1 MRKWKYYSSWLA
13 GVLPLLLALF
23 WGGRA
28 YAENSFTLRIGDQD
42 ITTSG
47 DVTSSW
53 IKEGSVKTNITTEAD
68 GSISVHI
75 YLASAKIERPAADQ
89 ENLAAISYSG
99 KGAVVM
105 ILYLEGYSEIKL
117 DPKKEGTTGLLCRGD
132 YTMYIKNNTPY
143 RSRLDIDAATPI
155 SVNRTLSVGSLDLH
169 LLGNQKGISC
179 EGDDATAELSFEKSL
194 LFLRLEDISKPCID
208 GFSALDPALSHEKYV
223 LSSDFR
229 YENKQLLCPSPN
241 DAPCSKILLQQ
252 VDDYRGIMVSGI
264 PVTAENENN
273 ILGDGTVVYDHAS
286 KTLTLQGLQTFR
298 EVANL
303 HQEGLTIN
311 LQGENKLS
319 STDSTPPWLIIA
331 KNTTLTGTGSLE
343 VDMPNAN
350 NVQIGASR
358 HPVTLTIKETTL
370 KMTGQSSFCERYITN
385 ADARI
390 FIEKAN
396 VELNASQDLLL
407 GIKSFETKQLTS
419 TPKYVVE
426 KETNGSVALK
436 DQLGGTKLK
445 SIRFAPS
452 SFEEYDLWI
461 GGVQVTSEN
470 AADLATALG
479 GMVELGE
486 EGKFSF
492 AVDSEGDYLLQMTNV
507 TLKAPVGQVGVM
519 AKKNL
524 KVTSKGKNNIY
535 AKGARSIV
543 VEKKLSLEGD
553 YYETEFNLQGSLQL
567 AEDEL
572 SVAMPLSVV
581 TDEESALIGV
591 GGTPTVL
598 GVTKLSLKATKRI
611 FENVIL
617 KEGLFGFA
625 FSTHT
630 WVKLKD
636 GDLVDEKGELIK
648 EATLEH
654 RSSGFFSLFAIDGY
668 VVNRDN
674 INKLHELPYFKGGE
688 LFAGSDNEI
697 YLRDA
702 ILVGSI
708 EFASSFGLYLE
719 GANQISSTQAGLT
732 ELVAS
737 DYPLT
742 ILGSG
747 SLTLSAP
754 AGVALR
760 ASNLTIRG
768 CAVAITGAPE
778 TAIDVTD
785 LRVEV
790 ATLSAQA
797 KTTAIKATNSVTLT
811 DAKYEDA
818 TLSYDN
824 SKEAVVGGDGQ
835 PAKEVKIIPT
845 KVYTGV
851 YINGKPITTDKLSE
865 DLGEGKYKYSYDPDN
880 ARLVFSGKIATGVA
894 IESTVSGLVVDFDA
908 DTEIKGFLKFSGD
921 TRLYAEDG
929 VKVTIEGSADAA
941 IRSTSDLTFGKGTF
955 LFKNNRYAISL
966 LDLPNLK
973 LCFKQ
978 TNVKVEN
985 SLVTAFCTGDI
996 VFLQSKIKSPEGAIV
1011 TTLGGGLFQV
1021 TTIINKDGAI
1031 VGNLEIEKDETL
1043 PYFLVTPT
1051 TLSEFPAAGGS
1062 PSVTVTSDK
1071 AWSLTIPAEAT
1082 WLSASTMSGTGT
1094 SAVMFTVTRNETTA
1108 ARSAT
1113 VTFTQAET
1121 NVTLTLEV
1129 KQAAAE
1135 STPTIFTLT
1144 PATLAE
1150 LPAAG
1155 GSPSVTVTSDKAWS
1169 LTIPAEATWLSASA
1183 MSGTGTATITFTV
1196 AKNEIT
1202 TARSATV
1209 TFTQAETS
1217 ATRTLEV
1224 TQAAAAPIHIPLTG
1238 LSFVESAVTIKVGS
1252 EATLALN
1259 FEPANATNKNVTWAV
1274 SEGSDKLTVDANGK
1288 ITAGATAGTAKVTA
1302 TSEENT
1308 TIKKECTVTIT
1319 VEDVPVASL
1328 TLSSSTLNLT
1338 MGGTEQLFATVKP
1351 STATHKTV
1359 TWAVTNGTEVVS
1371 VSATGL
1377 VTALKAGTATV
1388 TATAGGKTATCG
1400 VTVTE
1405 APIST
1410 FTLDPTTLAELPAAG
1425 GSPSVTVNSD
1435 KAWSLTIPTEATWV
1449 SASTMSGTGTEAVT
1463 FTVTRNETAAARS
1476 ATVTFTQAET
1486 NATLTLDVKQAAGEA
1501 IVPLTGLS
1509 INPKELPI
1517 KVGTS
1522 AKLRLEFTP
1531 ANATNKNVTWA
1542 VTEGA
1547 ASLEVDQDGKI
1558 TATQVAGTAKVT
1570 VTSVENPTVTATCTV
1585 TVTTEDVPVESLTI
1599 SSSSLTLTVGATN
1612 QLSVTVKPQTA
1623 TNKTPQWS
1631 TSSAEIATVNAS
1643 GLVTAVAV
1651 GTATI
1656 TASIGSKTATCTVT
1670 VNAPPTAVEDA
1681 LLAGVVVAPNPF
1693 ASQLRILNPEGVSVA
1708 YELVNLAGVVL
1719 RAGVVAGVE
1728 TTVDTADLSAG
1739 LYFVRLTG
1747 ENGASRTV
1755 RVVKNTNH

>member
-1 MRKWKYYSSWLA
+1 M
-13 GVLPLLLALF
+13 
-23 WGGRA
+23 
-28 YAENSFTLRIGDQD
+28 
-42 ITTSG
+42 
-47 DVTSSW
+47 
-53 IKEGSVKTNITTEAD
+53 
-68 GSISVHI
+68 
-75 YLASAKIERPAADQ
+75 IE
-89 ENLAAISYSG
+89 SG
-99 KGAVVM
+99 K
-105 ILYLEGYSEIKL
+105 
-117 DPKKEGTTGLLCRGD
+117 
-132 YTMYIKNNTPY
+132 
-143 RSRLDIDAATPI
+143 
-155 SVNRTLSVGSLDLH
+155 
-169 LLGNQKGISC
+169 
-179 EGDDATAELSFEKSL
+179 
-194 LFLRLEDISKPCID
+194 LRLYGHI
-208 GFSALDPALSHEKYV
+208 
-223 LSSDFR
+223 
-229 YENKQLLCPSPN
+229 
-241 DAPCSKILLQQ
+241 
-252 VDDYRGIMVSGI
+252 
-264 PVTAENENN
+264 
-273 ILGDGTVVYDHAS
+273 
-286 KTLTLQGLQTFR
+286 
-298 EVANL
+298 EVA
-303 HQEGLTIN
+303 
-311 LQGENKLS
+311 
-319 STDSTPPWLIIA
+319 A
-331 KNTTLTGTGSLE
+331 
-343 VDMPNAN
+343 
-350 NVQIGASR
+350 
-358 HPVTLTIKETTL
+358 
-370 KMTGQSSFCERYITN
+370 GQRAIFAN
-385 ADARI
+385 ADASVL
-390 FIEKAN
+390 FGGGAH
-396 VELNASQDLLL
+396 VELTSPIPFKGKIENPLPTISSPAGAKYDAEKGVIVDASDNQ
-407 GIKSFETKQLTS
+407 ITNEKVVFE
-419 TPKYVVE
+419 
-426 KETNGSVALK
+426 A
-436 DQLGGTKLK
+436 
-445 SIRFAPS
+445 APIVD
-452 SFEEYDLWI
+452 YDLWI

-470 AADLATALG
+470 AADLAAALG

-492 AVDSEGDYLLQMTNV
+492 AVDSEGDYHLLMTNV
-507 TLKAPVGQVGVM
+507 TLKVPVGQVGVM

-617 KEGLFGFA
+617 KEGLFEFV

-636 GDLVDEKGELIK
+636 GDLVNEKGELIK
-648 EATLEH
+648 EATLEY
-654 RSSGFFSLFAIDGY
+654 RGEGFGLFAIDGY
-668 VVNRDN
+668 VVNRVN

-688 LFAGSDNEI
+688 LFAGSDKDI

-702 ILVGSI
+702 ILVAPI
-708 EFASSFGLYLE
+708 EFASPFELYLE

-851 YINGKPITTDKLSE
+851 YINGQTITTDKLSE
-865 DLGEGKYKYSYDPDN
+865 DLGAGKYKYSYDPDN
-880 ARLVFSGKIATGVA
+880 GVLTFSGKIATTELA
-894 IESTVSGLVVDFDA
+894 IESTVSGLIVNFDA
-908 DTEIKGFLKFSGD
+908 DTEIKGSLKFSGA
-921 TRLYAEDG
+921 TRLYAADG
-929 VKVTIEGSADAA
+929 VKVSIEGSEDAA
-941 IRSTSDLTFGKGTF
+941 ISSTSDLTFGKGTF
-955 LFKNNRYAISL
+955 LIKNDTHGISL
-966 LDLPNLK
+966 FGLPNLK
-973 LCFKQ
+973 LYFKQ
-978 TNVKVEN
+978 TNVKVEADE
-985 SLVTAFCTGDI
+985 VAAFCTGDI
-996 VFLQSKIKSPEGAIV
+996 VFLQSKIKSPEGAK
-1011 TTLGGGLFQV
+1011 LGTWDAVLFQA
-1021 TTIINKDGAI
+1021 TTIIKDGEP
-1031 VGNLEIEKDETL
+1031 VPNLEIEKDETL

-1051 TLSEFPAAGGS
+1051 TLAEFPATGGTPSVTVTSDKAWSLAIPAEATWLSASTMSGTGTAAVTFTVAKNEITTARSATVTFTQAETNATRTLEVKQAAGEATPTIFTLTPATLAELPAAGGS

-1094 SAVMFTVTRNETTA
+1094 SAVMFTVTQNETA
-1108 ARSAT
+1108 A
-1113 VTFTQAET
+1113 
-1121 NVTLTLEV
+1121 
-1129 KQAAAE
+1129 
-1135 STPTIFTLT
+1135 
-1144 PATLAE
+1144 
-1150 LPAAG
+1150 
-1155 GSPSVTVTSDKAWS
+1155 
-1169 LTIPAEATWLSASA
+1169 
-1183 MSGTGTATITFTV
+1183 
-1196 AKNEIT
+1196 
-1202 TARSATV
+1202 ARSATV

-1224 TQAAAAPIHIPLTG
+1224 KQAAAAPVHVPLTG
-1238 LSFVESAVTIKVGS
+1238 LSFVESAVTIKVGT

-1274 SEGSDKLTVDANGK
+1274 TEGSDKLTVDANGK

-1308 TIKKECTVTIT
+1308 TIKNECTVTIT
-1319 VEDVPVASL
+1319 TADVPVTSI

-1338 MGGTEQLFATVKP
+1338 VGGTEQLLATVKP
-1351 STATHKTV
+1351 STATDKTV
-1359 TWAVTNGTEVVS
+1359 TWAVTDGTEVVS

-1388 TATAGGKTATCG
+1388 TATAGAQTATCG

-1435 KAWSLTIPTEATWV
+1435 KAWSLTIPAEATWV
-1449 SASTMSGTGTEAVT
+1449 SASTTSGTGTEAVT

-1476 ATVTFTQAET
+1476 ATVTFTQSET
-1486 NATLTLDVKQAAGEA
+1486 NAILTLEVKQAVGEA

-1693 ASQLRILNPEGVSVA
+1693 SAQLRILNPEGVSVA

-1719 RAGVVAGVE
+1719 RTGVFAGVE
-1728 TTVDTADLSAG
+1728 TIVDTADLSAG

-1755 RVVKNTNH
+1755 RVVKY